1 MSQFADMVDSGKLK
15 VFVNR
20 TFPLEKAAEAID
32 FRGKTP
38 IPGKIVLLP

>member
-1 MSQFADMVDSGKLK
+1 LK